1 MDRLALLIRAW
12 DESESGTW
20 SCYIGRLLGSI
31 QHGIQAPNSTSLKCP
46 RLTGSMSTRSS
57 SLPTPTRRGMPPCAP
72 GPVVWLPYPLILW
85 PGFPISTS
93 MWSRTLWCHVSPDR
107 GRASTPP
114 CVHGR
119 VGRLLHLCPPTGW
132 ASVLSC
138 VLKLKAGS
146 CAAPCLRT
154 RGLAPP
160 SLSSYKVGSCV
171 AMCPRIC
178 GLAAL
183 PSSPCGAGSCTTMCL
198 WTCDWLSCCHVSSD
212 PWAGFSCWN
221 RR

>member
-20 SCYIGRLLGSI
+20 SCYIGCLLGSI

-57 SLPTPTRRGMPPCAP
+57 SLPTPTRRGMPPCVP

-119 VGRLLHLCPPTGW
+119 VGRLLHLCPPTGVSFR
-132 ASVLSC
+132 A
-138 VLKLKAGS
+138 
-146 CAAPCLRT
+146 
-154 RGLAPP
+154 
-160 SLSSYKVGSCV
+160 
-171 AMCPRIC
+171 AMCPQTQGR
-178 GLAAL
+178 LL
-183 PSSPCGAGSCTTMCL
+183 HRTMSPNTWAGSSISIL
-198 WTCDWLSCCHVSSD
+198 LQGWLLRRHVSSNL
-212 PWAGFSCWN
+212 WAGCSAFVPLRGRLLYHHVSLNMWLAFVLP
-221 RR
+221 RVLRPVGWLLLLE